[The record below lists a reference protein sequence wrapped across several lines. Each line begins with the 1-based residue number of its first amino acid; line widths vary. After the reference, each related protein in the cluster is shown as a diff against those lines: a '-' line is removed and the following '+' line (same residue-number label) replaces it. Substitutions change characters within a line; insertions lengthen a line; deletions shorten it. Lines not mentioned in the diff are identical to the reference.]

1 MEFVVISGCSGS
13 GKSTAL
19 HQLEDEGYYCI
30 DNIPI
35 GLIADLVREAKEG
48 CFKNYRGVAVCIDL
62 RTARKKRT
70 PFKDLVDQLVLAESA
85 RVLFLDARNEK
96 LAQRFSETRRPHP
109 LITKNLS
116 LIENYPHPLKV
127 HIYSSPPSIS
137 VKLFTPLN

>member
-35 GLIADLVREAKEG
+35 GLISDLVREAQEG
-48 CFKNYRGVAVCIDL
+48 YFKDYRGVAVCIDL
-62 RTARKKRT
+62 RTAGKKRT
-70 PFKDLVDQLVLAESA
+70 PFKDLVDQLALAEKT
-85 RVLFLDARNEK
+85 RVLFLDARDEK

-116 LIENYPHPLKV
+116 LIETYGFYIKYLRKT
-127 HIYSSPPSIS
+127 YSY
-137 VKLFTPLN
+137 FQ